1 MRTRSLGF
9 LSFAHQEGDLGF
21 VELRLALSGNAAS
34 VTDASTRKVALQRQ
48 SAETSQMGRKQV
60 KRSFTLSQY
69 SLKSVCPLLKGTVCT
84 LCLRAVCAVCAVC
97 TLFARCLH
105 VVCTCCLRCLHCLHV
120 VYTLS
125 ACYLHVIYISLSLT
139 KQAR

>member
-9 LSFAHQEGDLGF
+9 LRFAHQEGDLGF

-84 LCLRAVCAVCAVC
+84 LCLCAVCAVCA
-97 TLFARCLH
+97 LSAHCLH
-105 VVCTCCLRCLHCLHV
+105 IVCTCCLRCLHCLHV